1 MQSAQQSGAAL
12 SALKTEMD
20 EAADALTA
28 GNLAHAAATVKSL
41 LTKAPSEYRILQ
53 LAGTVALAQ
62 NQAAVAAD
70 YFRRALSVCR
80 MPLDAARTLHGLGLA
95 LRTLNDLD
103 AACEAFKRASHANKG
118 NLTSQIEWAKTLGQI
133 ATTDIVNAP
142 EKRAEA
148 ERILRDA
155 MAGFP
160 DDPRPPTELGITL
173 LNDSR
178 PTEALSLFNAVL
190 AKAPGFAPA
199 IFNRGISLTI
209 LGQADEAE
217 KAFER
222 ALNLDPSIEGYY
234 HFSNLHTFTLD
245 DPWLDRFV
253 RHADE
258 PLQDSARID
267 VEFALAKAYED
278 IKDYEKAFDHLEIG
292 NREKRKTI
300 QYNVANDEIRVN
312 QIIALSTPDFFDR
325 FRGKVSSQIS
335 PIFILGMPRSGSTLL
350 EQMLAAHP
358 EINAGG
364 ELPYMLG
371 VARRIGADWETRKEH
386 FLSDDLAVINDLQQG
401 SDIYTR
407 LSANLHQDKYL
418 FTDKLPGNFQFIG
431 LIYLMFPNAKII
443 NCRRDPV
450 DTCLSCYKKM
460 FQSAVPYSFDLTEL
474 GRYYRLYDRMMK
486 HWHDVLPGYVL
497 DVEYENLLKNPEQ
510 ELRKVLEFCGLE
522 FNPACLEFHKVE
534 RPINTAS
541 VLQVRKPLYTDSVQ
555 RWKKYQSRLSP
566 LLDALGIT
574 S

>member
-1 MQSAQQSGAAL
+1 MQTAQQNSGAV
-12 SALKTEMD
+12 SALKPEMD
-20 EAADALTA
+20 EAADALEA
-28 GNLAHAAATVKSL
+28 GNLTAAAAAVKSL
-41 LTKAPSEYRILQ
+41 LTKAPSDYRVLQ

-62 NQAAVAAD
+62 NQPALAAD

-103 AACEAFKRASHANKG
+103 SACEAFKRASQANKG
-118 NLTSQIEWAKTLGQI
+118 NLTSVIEWAKTLGLI

-148 ERILRDA
+148 ERILRGA
-155 MAGFP
+155 MSEFP

-173 LNDSR
+173 LNDGR
-178 PTEALSLFNAVL
+178 QTEALALFDGVL
-190 AKAPGFAPA
+190 VKFPDFAPA
-199 IFNRGISLTI
+199 IFNRGIALTI

-217 KAFER
+217 RTFQR
-222 ALNLDPSIEGYY
+222 ALTLDSSIEGYY
-234 HFSNLHTFTLD
+234 HLANLHTFTSD
-245 DPWLDRFV
+245 DPWLERIA
-253 RHADE
+253 RHANQ
-258 PLQDSARID
+258 PLPDSARID
-267 VEFALAKAYED
+267 VEFALAKVYED
-278 IKDYEKAFDHLEIG
+278 TGDYEKAFDHLELG

-300 QYNVANDEIRVN
+300 QYDVRNDETRAD

-325 FRGKVSSQIS
+325 FRGKVSSQIN

-371 VARRIGADWETRKEH
+371 VARGIGAAWESRKEH
-386 FLSDDLAVINDLQQG
+386 FLSNEHTVIGDLQQG
-401 SDIYTR
+401 ADTYTR
-407 LSANLHQDKYL
+407 LSANLCKDKPL

-450 DTCLSCYKKM
+450 DTCLSCYKKL
-460 FQSAVPYSFDLTEL
+460 FQSAVPYSFDLGEL
-474 GRYYRLYDRMMK
+474 GRYYMLYDRVMK
-486 HWHDVLPGYVL
+486 HWHDVLPGSIL

-510 ELRKVLEFCGLE
+510 ELRKVFAFCGLE
-522 FNPACLEFHKVE
+522 FDPACLEFHKVE

-541 VLQVRKPLYTDSVQ
+541 VLQVRKPLYQDSVQ
-555 RWKKYQSRLSP
+555 RWKKYQSRLTP
-566 LLDALGIT
+566 LLNALGIAG
-574 S
+574 